1 VVELKI
7 VGSPATNAATAQ
19 HLDELGASLALALF
33 VLGDDVGRAR
43 SRHHLTVTSQIPAV
57 DATRQMAT
65 GTGWARLSSRLMFV
79 IVNKSTRV
87 SDSDV
92 KVMCV
97 AHQLRYDTA
106 PVWDKPLEVV
116 VYSGAI
122 TTTERSSVRA
132 ALGTK

>member
-7 VGSPATNAATAQ
+7 VGSPATNAATTQ

-43 SRHHLTVTSQIPAV
+43 SGHHLTVTSQIPAV
-57 DATRQMAT
+57 DATRQVAT

-92 KVMCV
+92 KVMVRAV
-97 AHQLRYDTA
+97 AHQLRGVSDT
-106 PVWDKPLEVV
+106 
-116 VYSGAI
+116 G
-122 TTTERSSVRA
+122 SVFTCRRQRA
-132 ALGTK
+132 ALGTKWGITAS